1 MLERSDV
8 EGPDGEGFMAAL
20 SKALLE
26 AEAVDDEAA
35 AEGEEPAE
43 QEKPTGE

>member
-1 MLERSDV
+1 
-8 EGPDGEGFMAAL
+8 MAAL

-26 AEAVDDEAA
+26 AEGVDEQAA

-43 QEKPTGE
+43 QDKPTGE